1 MRTSMA
7 ASTLVLLL
15 GMIYTCVVANHN
27 DSRPAHEIEVPCR
40 PEQVHIAYGDTTSEV
55 VVMWA
60 TQEEC
65 TTSVG
70 YGTDPWGLTNTV
82 PGQMS
87 HFTDLNK
94 QGLQCLH
101 RVKLQG
107 LTPETNYFYRPISE
121 GISSGPFYF
130 KTPPGG
136 QSWEPEFLVYGDLGV
151 ESDSVPYL
159 NNEVLGGNYT
169 AVLHVGDFGYNLMDQ
184 DGQVGD
190 QFMRIVE
197 DTAARIPYMT
207 SPGNHEIDG
216 DTFSHYRHRFSMP
229 NTDWPIPLDRMW
241 YSIDIGLVHFVSYS
255 SEVFF
260 TQQGVHVD
268 AQRNWL
274 MADLKQANDNRN
286 NCPWVIAY
294 GHRPMYCS
302 NTDGDDCTL
311 GASKVREGLEDLFFN
326 YGVDL
331 VLQAHEHS
339 YERLWP
345 QYKGVVLAKNYSN
358 PQAPIQL
365 ITGAAGSRHGVDEEN
380 KTFSEWSA
388 FRMDIK
394 AFNSFGRLKV
404 YNATHLYW
412 EQVLVKDSKVLD
424 SIWVTQDLHG
434 PFHKAQLDTDK
445 AKKIEDKEKDNSVIN
460 TDSKTNTA
468 SHEEANSPHSGP
480 DVSSGDTNSPDTSIS
495 DRARSML
502 ESTNVRLALGIGGGI
517 LVLVVIITIV
527 ILQKQK
533 KKARKYRRWDET
545 VDYGR
550 KFYSSG
556 YSHVQGGEKD
566 TDEFET
572 EVNDPSAPT
581 SKLLTE

>member
-1 MRTSMA
+1 MRTGMETSV
-7 ASTLVLLL
+7 LVFLCA
-15 GMIYTCVVANHN
+15 IINTYVFANHT
-27 DSRPAHEIEVPCR
+27 DFRPMHENEVPCR

-65 TTSVG
+65 TTLIN
-70 YGTDPWGLTNTV
+70 YGTDPWGLTTTLT
-82 PGQMS
+82 GQMS
-87 HFTDLNK
+87 HFTDLNR

-107 LTPETNYFYRPISE
+107 LTPETTYFYRPVSD
-121 GISSGPFYF
+121 GISSGPYYF
-130 KTPPGG
+130 KTPPSG
-136 QSWEPEFLVYGDLGV
+136 QMWEPEFLVYGDLGV

-159 NNEVLGGNYT
+159 NTEVLGGNYT

-197 DTAARIPYMT
+197 DIAARVPYMT
-207 SPGNHEIDG
+207 SPGNHEIDD
-216 DTFSHYRHRFSMP
+216 DTFSHYRYRFSMP
-229 NTDWPIPLDRMW
+229 KTDWPIPLDKMW
-241 YSIDIGLVHFVSYS
+241 YSLDIGQVHFVSYS

-274 MADLKQANDNRN
+274 MADLKQANDNRH

-311 GASKVREGLEDLFFN
+311 GASKVRQGLEDLFFD
-326 YGVDL
+326 YGVDV

-358 PQAPIQL
+358 PQAPVQL
-365 ITGAAGSRHGVDEEN
+365 ITGAAGSRHGFDEEN
-380 KTFSEWSA
+380 KTYSDWSA
-388 FRMDIK
+388 FRMDVK
-394 AFNSFGRLKV
+394 AFNSFGRLKI
-404 YNATHLYW
+404 YNASHLYW
-412 EQVLVKDSKVLD
+412 EQVSVKNNKVLD
-424 SIWVTQDLHG
+424 SIWVTQDTHG
-434 PFHKAQLDTDK
+434 PFHKAELDTEK
-445 AKKIEDKEKDNSVIN
+445 AKKIEDKEKDAAVKNKA
-460 TDSKTNTA
+460 TKTGIP
-468 SHEEANSPHSGP
+468 SHEIVSIPHSGP
-480 DVSSGDTNSPDTSIS
+480 DMSSVDTISPDTSIS
-495 DRARSML
+495 ERARSL
-502 ESTNVRLALGIGGGI
+502 LASNNVRLALGVGGGV

-556 YSHVQGGEKD
+556 YSQVHNGEKD
-566 TDEFET
+566 TDEFEV
-572 EVNDPSAPT
+572 EVNEPSAPT
-581 SKLLTE
+581 AKLLTE

>member
-1 MRTSMA
+1 MRTSMEVSA
-7 ASTLVLLL
+7 LVFLCA
-15 GMIYTCVVANHN
+15 MIYTCVFANHTDN
-27 DSRPAHEIEVPCR
+27 RPMHENEVPCH

-65 TTSVG
+65 TTSVS
-70 YGTDPWGLTNTV
+70 YGTDPWGLTTTLT
-82 PGQMS
+82 GQMS
-87 HFTDLNK
+87 HFTDLNQ

-107 LTPETNYFYRPISE
+107 LTPETTYFYRPLSE
-121 GISSGPFYF
+121 GVSSGPFYF
-130 KTPPGG
+130 RTPPSG
-136 QSWEPEFLVYGDLGV
+136 QAWEPEFLVYGDLGV

-159 NNEVLGGNYT
+159 NTEVLGGNYT

-197 DTAARIPYMT
+197 DIAARVPYMT

-216 DTFSHYRHRFSMP
+216 DTFSHYRYRFSMP
-229 NTDWPIPLDRMW
+229 NTDWPIPIDKMW
-241 YSIDIGLVHFVSYS
+241 YSLDIGQVHFVSYS

-274 MADLKQANDNRN
+274 MADLKQANDNRR

-302 NTDGDDCTL
+302 NTDEDDCTK
-311 GASKVREGLEDLFFN
+311 GASKVREGLEDLFFD
-326 YGVDL
+326 YGVDV

-345 QYKGVVLAKNYSN
+345 QYKGVVLAKNYTN
-358 PQAPIQL
+358 PQAPVQL
-365 ITGAAGSRHGVDEEN
+365 ITGAAGSKHGVDQEN
-380 KTFSEWSA
+380 KTFSDWSA
-388 FRMDIK
+388 FRMDTI

-404 YNATHLYW
+404 KNASHLYW
-412 EQVLVKDSKVLD
+412 EQVSVKDSHVLD
-424 SIWVTQDLHG
+424 SIWITQNFHG
-434 PFHKAQLDTDK
+434 PFHKAELETDK
-445 AKKIEDKEKDNSVIN
+445 AKKIEDKVKDESVIN
-460 TDSKTNTA
+460 TDTA
-468 SHEEANSPHSGP
+468 SHQVVNSPQDGP
-480 DVSSGDTNSPDTSIS
+480 HISSGDTNSPDTSIS
-495 DRARSML
+495 ERARSML
-502 ESTNVRLALGIGGGI
+502 ESTNVRLALGIGGGV

-533 KKARKYRRWDET
+533 RKARKYRRWDET

-556 YSHVQGGEKD
+556 YSQVHHGEKD
-566 TDEFET
+566 TDEFEV
-572 EVNDPSAPT
+572 EVNEPSAAT
-581 SKLLTE
+581 AKLLTE